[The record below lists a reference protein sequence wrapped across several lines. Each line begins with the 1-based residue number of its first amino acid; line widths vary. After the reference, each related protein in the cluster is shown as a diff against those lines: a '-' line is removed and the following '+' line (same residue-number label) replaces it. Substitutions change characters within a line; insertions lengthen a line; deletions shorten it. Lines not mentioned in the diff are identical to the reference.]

1 MQLVELRGGTLVSAI
16 GQGTWS
22 MAEDRSRRS
31 DEIAALREGIEL
43 GMAVIDTAEKYAGGA
58 VEELVAEAIEGRRD
72 RVFLVSKVLPENAS
86 RERLPLACHGSLRR
100 LGTDRLDLYLL
111 HWRGGVPL
119 EETVEALE
127 KLKREGKIL
136 RWGVSNFDT
145 DDMEELSSFS
155 EDRCA
160 TNQILYNLSRRGP
173 ELGVLP
179 WLAEHRMPVMA
190 YSPVEQGRLLKNVA
204 LESVAESLGSSPA
217 QVAMAWLLRRPS
229 LIAIP
234 KAASLVHVREN
245 SKAANLVL
253 PSEHVELLERAFIR
267 PESAVPLESL

>member
-1 MQLVELRGGTLVSAI
+1 MQLVELRDGTLVSAI

-43 GMAVIDTAEKYAGGA
+43 GMTVIDTAEKYAGGA
-58 VEELVAEAIEGRRD
+58 VEELVADAIEGRRD

-127 KLKREGKIL
+127 ELKREGKIL

-145 DDMEELSSFS
+145 GDMEELTSFS
-155 EDRCA
+155 GHRCA

-190 YSPVEQGRLLKNVA
+190 YSPVEQGRLLKNAA
-204 LESVAESLGSSPA
+204 LESVAQSLGSSPA
-217 QVAMAWLLRRPS
+217 QVALAWLLRRPS
-229 LIAIP
+229 LIAVP
-234 KAASLVHVREN
+234 KTAAKGIKTAQGSTR
-245 SKAANLVL
+245 
-253 PSEHVELLERAFIR
+253 RW
-267 PESAVPLESL
+267 